1 MDKQKLER
9 YLNSFS
15 RMSGLKV
22 ALMDRR
28 FHGIMVCGY
37 DAGAYCSI
45 LHTSQACLETCI
57 DSNAIACQTVKERGE
72 AFFYRCPFGFG
83 EITAPIKEGN
93 AVLGYLMAGPI
104 LECDGQDE
112 AFLRQ
117 QLSENGLDGEDEKTA
132 EAIAGIR
139 RCSAETV
146 RSLCDMLSMIAEYIG
161 AEGFMRDCEKTVGQM
176 VKDHVKRNLSGR
188 ITLAEL
194 SAQAHCSTV
203 TLTEHFRR
211 EFGMSV
217 MEYVTQKRLQLA
229 QKLLLD
235 SKLSVTD
242 IAGRCGFCSAE
253 YFSRCFKR
261 AYGVSPS
268 RFRGPKT
275 VSCLNF
281 DGRKNKKE

>member
-15 RMSGLKV
+15 QMSGMKV

-45 LHTSQACLETCI
+45 LHTSQVCLKTCI
-57 DSNAIACQTVKERGE
+57 ESNVIACHAVKERGE
-72 AFFYRCPFGFG
+72 TCFYRCPFGFG

-93 AVLGYLMAGPI
+93 TVLGYLMAGPI
-104 LECDGQDE
+104 LEDDEQDE
-112 AFLRQ
+112 VFLRQ
-117 QLSENGLDGEDEKTA
+117 QLLENGLDGEDEKTA

-139 RCSAETV
+139 RCSAKTV
-146 RSLCDMLSMIAEYIG
+146 CSLRDMLSMIAEYIG
-161 AEGFMRDCEKTVGQM
+161 AEGFMRDCEKTVGQL

-188 ITLAEL
+188 ITLADL

-217 MEYVTQKRLQLA
+217 MEYVIKKRLQLA

-235 SKLSVTD
+235 SRLSVTD

-268 RFRGPKT
+268 HFRGSKT
-275 VSCLNF
+275 APRLNF
-281 DGRKNKKE
+281 DEWENKKE